1 MLHAAG
7 FWHEQSRPDRNDNV
21 RIFWENIQN
30 GFDDNFARYS
40 RAEVTTLDLPYDTGS
55 VMHYASTAFSKN
67 GRATILPINPNK
79 QLLGQRAGMSKL
91 DIQKLNTLYNCG
103 DNPINPPSEIRCV
116 DIYNNGKY
124 HYYNWQRKLKFELSK
139 TFFSF

>member
-79 QLLGQRAGMSKL
+79 
-91 DIQKLNTLYNCG
+91 T
-103 DNPINPPSEIRCV
+103 
-116 DIYNNGKY
+116 
-124 HYYNWQRKLKFELSK
+124 
-139 TFFSF
+139 

>member
-40 RAEVTTLDLPYDTGS
+40 RAEVSTLDLPYDTGS

-67 GRATILPINPNK
+67 GRATILPINPNR

-91 DIQKLNTLYNCG
+91 DIQKLNKLYNCEN
-103 DNPINPPSEIRCV
+103 NPTHPPSEVKCV
-116 DIYNNGKY
+116 DVYSNGKF
-124 HYYNWQRKLKFELSK
+124 NSLQVIQIQKSNSTIEKFI
-139 TFFSF
+139 F